1 MGAVQSL
8 QEGVFTVVAEFSPHS
23 REDVVQV
30 AEVAKGLPEL
40 ARKFAPQGIAFPAI
54 SLTQNPGGSLTYD
67 HLGALAILRENGLPE
82 SIEVIPHVTG
92 KDMNADAIRTLLT
105 GLVENGVTTILAL
118 TGDKPTGAK
127 GVFEV
132 DSLGLLQLVKEFN
145 ASLLRKAKSVEE
157 LAAISVIDAGGAV
170 SPFKYTPGSLAMQY
184 IKAAKK
190 VRQRA
195 AFLVCQSGWDSE
207 RSERLID
214 ELGDVGA
221 PILGN
226 VLVLNAVAARHMQG
240 LPGCVVTDDLV
251 KRLVDDQPADILARA
266 GQQMA
271 MFRQLGYAGVDLGK
285 PGDFKSIEEIDSI
298 VETAVSIDDWREFRG
313 NLTFPAHEHAKP
325 AKKVRETV
333 AFSNL
338 AHSLVMEET
347 GALHGVA
354 KAVLTPFEH
363 SAEREGA
370 LYRFFNCLEGFGK
383 GMLYGCEHCGDCFLA
398 ENKYAC
404 TKGGCAKGLG
414 NPPCGDASPE
424 GMCGSNPNK
433 VCVGETVYSR
443 LLHYGDLE
451 AFREAAL
458 PQRDPALQNSSSLL
472 NHFFGRDHATHKNPL
487 EGSGLIQI
495 AELIH
500 ASIPLA
506 GAALQTLLDLGE
518 EAFTT
523 PNRGLFVLEDLIHS
537 QAMQGGDYIDLNIDA
552 LNAADAP
559 AFMRQVVGQVFRHG
573 EGVPPCVDSSDL
585 NVLCAGLEQW
595 FEMEGARSPLVNS
608 IPYVERDK
616 CQSILALRKQHA
628 FGIVCLLVGPEGPLK
643 STDEMYGAAKEMFA
657 IAREAG
663 FAPNEIFF
671 DAVTLGIAS
680 DGCIDGMG
688 NFKPSHTHNS
698 FHAIQKIRQDPE
710 MEGVHAAL
718 GVSNWV
724 YGATKR
730 RIGHIRAFIAVAQ
743 KYGLDT
749 AIVDVSKRFGIT
761 PAAPELMGFVESF
774 VSLDGADDAMM
785 TYSTAMQE
793 ARAANWI

>member
-1 MGAVQSL
+1 MGTVESL
-8 QEGVFTVVAEFSPHS
+8 QKGTFTVVVEFSPHS
-23 REDVVQV
+23 REDVVKV
-30 AEVAKGLPEL
+30 AEVARGLPEL
-40 ARKFAPQGIAFPAI
+40 SEKYASHGIVFPAI

-67 HLGALAILRENGLPE
+67 HLGALAILRDHGLPE

-92 KDMNADAIRTLLT
+92 KDMNADAVRTLLT
-105 GLVENGVTTILAL
+105 GLVENGVSTILAL
-118 TGDKPTGAK
+118 TGDKPVASK

-132 DSLGLLQLVKEFN
+132 DSLGLLELVKAFN
-145 ASLLRKAKSVEE
+145 ATLLRKAKSVEE
-157 LAAISVIDAGGAV
+157 LASIPLIHAGGAV

-226 VLVLNAVAARHMQG
+226 VLVLSAVAARHMQS
-240 LPGCVVTDDLV
+240 LPGCVVTDDLI
-251 KRLVDDQPADILARA
+251 KRLVADQPADILARA
-266 GQQMA
+266 GQQLA
-271 MFRQLGYAGVDLGK
+271 MFKQLGYGGADLGK
-285 PGDFKSIEEIDSI
+285 PGDFKSIDEIASI
-298 VETAVSIDDWREFRG
+298 VKTAVSIEDWREHRD
-313 NLTFPAHEHAKP
+313 NLTFPAEEHEAP
-325 AKKVRETV
+325 KVKVKATV
-333 AFSNL
+333 PFSNL
-338 AHSLVMEET
+338 AHSLVMEES

-354 KAVLTPFEH
+354 KAVLTPFDH

-398 ENKYAC
+398 ENQYAC
-404 TKGGCAKGLG
+404 TKGGCSKGLG
-414 NPPCGDASPE
+414 NPPCGDASPD

-443 LLHYGDLE
+443 LLHYGQLE

-458 PQRDPALQNSSSLL
+458 PQRDPTLQNSSSLL
-472 NHFFGRDHATHKNPL
+472 NHFFGRDHTARKNPL

-506 GAALQTLLDLGE
+506 GAALQTLLDLGDQ
-518 EAFTT
+518 AFTT
-523 PNRGLFVLEDLIHS
+523 PNRGLFVLEELIQS
-537 QAMQGGDYIDLNIDA
+537 QAKQGADYIDLNVDA
-552 LNAADAP
+552 LDAPDAP
-559 AFMRQVVGQVFRHG
+559 AFMREVVRQVFLHG
-573 EGVPPCVDSSDL
+573 DGVPPCIDSSDQ
-585 NVLCAGLEQW
+585 NVLRAGLEQW
-595 FEMEGARSPLVNS
+595 FELEGARPPLVNS
-608 IPYVERDK
+608 IPYVDREK
-616 CQSILALRKQHA
+616 CQALLDLRKQHTFSA
-628 FGIVCLLVGPEGPLK
+628 VCLLVGSEGPLK
-643 STDEMYGAAKEMFA
+643 STDEIYNAAREMFA
-657 IAREAG
+657 ITREAG
-663 FAPNEIFF
+663 FAPGEIYF

-680 DGCIDGMG
+680 DGCIDPMG
-688 NFKPSHTHNS
+688 NPKASHTHNS
-698 FHAIQKIRQDPE
+698 FHAIRKIRQDPE
-710 MEGVHAAL
+710 MKGVHLAL

-724 YGATKR
+724 YGAKKR

-749 AIVDVSKRFGIT
+749 VIVDVARKFGIT
-761 PAAPELMGFVESF
+761 PPAPELMGFVESF
-774 VSLDGADDAMM
+774 VALEGGDDDMM
-785 TYSTAMQE
+785 NYSMAMQE
-793 ARAANWI
+793 ARSANWI